1 MYFTTND
8 ITNLI
13 KHKDISIDE
22 DGNIFFESFTI
33 PNCYSTGLVVFID
46 SDGEKQHYSDEIE
59 INFQYDG
66 EPFYISHKQL
76 EKVRN
81 HVRDLAF
88 ENKKE
93 ASDTSSAFTT
103 DDRLHQVSLIN

>member
-1 MYFTTND
+1 MYFNTNY

-33 PNCYSTGLVVFID
+33 PNCYSTGLVVTM
-46 SDGEKQHYSDEIE
+46 SEPQHYSDELE
-59 INFQYDG
+59 ISFSFNDELF
-66 EPFYISHKQL
+66 ELSSKQL
-76 EKVRN
+76 EVVRN

-93 ASDTSSAFTT
+93 AYDTSSAFTYE
-103 DDRLHQVSLIN
+103 DLLHQESLIH

>member
-1 MYFTTND
+1 MYFSTND

-33 PNCYSTGLVVFID
+33 PNCYSTGLVVTM
-46 SDGEKQHYSDEIE
+46 SEPQHYSDEL
-59 INFQYDG
+59 D
-66 EPFYISHKQL
+66 ISFSFNDELFDLSSKQL
-76 EKVRN
+76 EVVRN

-88 ENKKE
+88 ETQEDDN
-93 ASDTSSAFTT
+93 DTSSAFTYQ
-103 DDRLHQVSLIN
+103 DLLHQESLIN